1 MPHHNQ
7 NSHTN
12 TTTVAGTTFVGSY
25 APDGSENIIINDGI
39 TGGFLGLKHKSGAT
53 NAVVI
58 AQSLSA
64 PYYASNGSM
73 NVYVDAASPSGYV
86 PVR

>member
-7 NSHTN
+7 NSRTN
-12 TTTVAGTTFVGSY
+12 TTAVAGNTFVGSY
-25 APDGSENIIINDGI
+25 AADSSENIIVNDGV

-58 AQSLSA
+58 AANLSA

-73 NVYVDAASPSGYV
+73 NVYADASSPSGFV
-86 PVR
+86 SIR

>member
-1 MPHHNQ
+1 MPHWNQ
-7 NSHTN
+7 NNHIN
-12 TTTVAGTTFVGSY
+12 TTAVAGTTFVGNY
-25 APDGSENIIINDGI
+25 AADGSRNIIINDGV
-39 TGGFLGLKHKSGAT
+39 TGGFLGLKHRSGAT

-58 AQSLSA
+58 AANPSA

>member
-7 NSHTN
+7 NNHVN
-12 TTTVAGTTFVGSY
+12 TTAVAGTTFVGCY
-25 APDGSENIIINDGI
+25 AADGSENIIINE
-39 TGGFLGLKHKSGAT
+39 GFLGLKHKSGAN